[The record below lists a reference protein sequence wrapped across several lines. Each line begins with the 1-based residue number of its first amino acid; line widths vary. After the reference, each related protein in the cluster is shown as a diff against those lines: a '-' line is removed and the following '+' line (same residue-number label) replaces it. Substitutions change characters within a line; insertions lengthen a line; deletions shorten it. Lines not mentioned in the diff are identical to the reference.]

1 MTKPVAAAILTA
13 ITTAAATLV
22 VQFPQYAVWFTL
34 AGVLA
39 AGALKSPLFTP
50 EAKDLL

>member
-1 MTKPVAAAILTA
+1 MNKPTAAAILAAIATA
-13 ITTAAATLV
+13 SSTMV
-22 VQFPQYAVWFTL
+22 VQYPQYAVWFSL

-50 EAKDLL
+50 EVKP